1 MTEEVK
7 LKIYDFIDKKLCE
20 YQDKRYGY
28 NGVTYNIGVTD
39 GLIMVKEFISRIK

>member
-7 LKIYDFIDKKLCE
+7 LKIYDFIEKKLCE
-20 YQDKRYGY
+20 YQDEKYGY

-39 GLIMVKEFISRIK
+39 GLIMVKEFISRVE